1 MGISNP
7 KKRKREERSRGS
19 AKKNRDERVTCQP
32 AAEEPVPIQDQ
43 WNTLRN
49 IDGELDI
56 FEDYGEESYLFYKAL
71 EEKFQT
77 SGILTKQ
84 TTIAESDW
92 REIITILIKVHR
104 HFSLDFSTL
113 CLAVKYMARYISGRQ
128 LKPGI
133 LKPVGATSL
142 YLAIKIMEDNPP
154 NAEEFLEVFGET
166 LYSPRVLAFVED
178 MMLYRL
184 ECRLHQPT
192 VDFFLEHFTLMSVSV
207 EMFFYDNITRVA
219 NALTAARGIAALT
232 MMKYEF
238 HTYLPSLMAQC
249 CLKAAEH
256 ILGYN
261 LLVELP
267 SDHPSQIVQKCLR
280 KTLLLA
286 SANKEFLQQLMPGV
300 FPEVF
305 PKFPPPTIQR
315 GRTGAKEPA
324 RQPREE
330 LRAKEPVKKPSKTSA
345 KRPNKETGAKEPA
358 SQSNKLAKR
367 PKIEASVNDP
377 KDRAEST
384 AAEAVA
390 ATRRTARN
398 TQRCCK
404 FCNGTRANTYPH
416 THTDTH

>member
-1 MGISNP
+1 MGFSNP
-7 KKRKREERSRGS
+7 KKRKREARSRGS
-19 AKKNRDERVTCQP
+19 AKKIRDERVACQP
-32 AAEEPVPIQDQ
+32 AAKKPVPVQDQ

-49 IDGELDI
+49 INKEQHI

-71 EEKFQT
+71 EEKFLT

-84 TTIAESDW
+84 TTIEESYW
-92 REIITILIKVHR
+92 QEVTTILIKVHR

-128 LKPGI
+128 LRPGI

-154 NAEEFLEVFGET
+154 NAEEFAAFFGET
-166 LYSPRVLAFVED
+166 HYSPSFLAYIEN
-178 MMLYRL
+178 MILYRL

-192 VDFFLEHFTLMSVSV
+192 IDFFLEHFTLMSVSP

-249 CLKAAEH
+249 CLNAAEH

-261 LLVELP
+261 LIVELP
-267 SDHPSQIVQKCLR
+267 SDYPSHIVQKCLR

-286 SANKEFLQQLMPGV
+286 SANKDFLHQLMPGV

-305 PKFPPPTIQR
+305 PKFTS
-315 GRTGAKEPA
+315 TGAKEPA
-324 RQPREE
+324 RKPSKTSAKKPQKESG
-330 LRAKEPVKKPSKTSA
+330 AKEPARMPGKTSA

-358 SQSNKLAKR
+358 SQPNKPAKR
-367 PKIEASVNDP
+367 PKIEASANDNKASP
-377 KDRAEST
+377 
-384 AAEAVA
+384 AVLL
-390 ATRRTARN
+390 
-398 TQRCCK
+398 
-404 FCNGTRANTYPH
+404 P
-416 THTDTH
+416 